1 MLNALSIKNIV
12 LIDRLDL
19 ELSSGLSVL
28 SGETG
33 AGKSILLDA
42 LTLALGGRG
51 DSSLVRKGEQ
61 SGSVIAEFFLSLSH
75 PAQLILKE
83 AELEFDK
90 QLILKRVQYI
100 DGRTR
105 AFINDQPVSA
115 SLLKKIGSLIVEIH
129 GQHDDRAL
137 IDSATHRNLL
147 DEFGGLEK
155 EVLLVF
161 NAFNGY
167 EKAQL
172 SLDLLREKI
181 AKAASDEEY
190 AKFAIAELSAL
201 AVELGEEEV
210 LSKHRQALM
219 QLEKIAGEVSDA
231 DEILNGSGSPSS
243 ALASLM
249 RRLARKDDGEGGLFA
264 PVLEALDN
272 SLVALDGS
280 IEALENLKREM
291 EFEPSD
297 LENTEERLFALRAM
311 ARKHEC
317 LCDELPQILE
327 QYKKQLEEIQDDEN
341 TLAKLELAKEK
352 AHAAYVKIASSL
364 SEARNKIA
372 KELSNAV
379 GKELPDLKLG
389 SAKFIVEHKINNEQI
404 TPNGYDNIAFHVQ
417 TNPGTSAGPMM
428 KVASGGELSR
438 FLLALK
444 VVLADRGSAP
454 VLIFDEI
461 DSGVG
466 GAVADAIG
474 RRLARLSKKVQLISV
489 THAPQVAAR
498 AKSHLLI
505 EKLIDK
511 KSKTV
516 RTFVRE
522 LDEKQKSEEIAR
534 MLAGA
539 NISDEARAAAKRLI
553 SEVD

>member
-12 LIDRLDL
+12 LIDQLDL
-19 ELSSGLSVL
+19 ELANGLSVL
-28 SGETG
+28 TGETG

-61 SGSVIAEFFLSLSH
+61 SGSVVAEVFLPLTH
-75 PAQLILKE
+75 PAQLALKE
-83 AELEFDK
+83 AEVEVDE

-105 AFINDQPVSA
+105 AFINDQAVSA
-115 SLLKKIGSLIVEIH
+115 SLMKKVGSLIVEIH

-137 IDSATHRNLL
+137 VDGETHRNLL
-147 DEFGGLEK
+147 DEFGGHEKMVFALVNAYQEYEIVQVSLEK
-155 EVLLVF
+155 
-161 NAFNGY
+161 
-167 EKAQL
+167 
-172 SLDLLREKI
+172 LRQKI

-190 AKFAIAELSAL
+190 AKFAVEELSSL
-201 AVELGEEEV
+201 AVEKGEEEV
-210 LSKHRQALM
+210 LSKHRQTLM

-231 DEILNGSGSPSS
+231 DEILNGSSSPSS
-243 ALASLM
+243 ALALLM
-249 RRLARKDDGEGGLFA
+249 RRLARKDGDEAGLFS
-264 PVLEALDN
+264 PVLEALDA
-272 SLVALDGS
+272 SLVALDNTV
-280 IEALENLKREM
+280 EALENLKREM

-327 QYKKQLEEIQDDEN
+327 QYKKQLEEIHNNEN
-341 TLAKLELAKEK
+341 ALAELELAEKK
-352 AHAAYVKIASSL
+352 AHEVYIKTALIL
-364 SEARNKIA
+364 SGKRKKTAL
-372 KELSNAV
+372 ELENAV
-379 GKELPDLKLG
+379 NKELPDLKLG
-389 SAKFIVEHKINNEQI
+389 AAKFIVEHIIKDEQI
-404 TPNGYDNIAFHVQ
+404 SPNGYDFIAFHVQ
-417 TNPGTSAGPMM
+417 TNPGTSAGPIM

-474 RRLARLSKKVQLISV
+474 RRLARLSQKVQLISV

-505 EKLIDK
+505 EKLIDE

-522 LDEKQKSEEIAR
+522 LDAAQKSEEIAR

-539 NISDEARAAAKRLI
+539 NITDEARAAAKRLI
-553 SEVD
+553 SEVE